1 MRGSELAH
9 ALEQHSAAKTIG
21 GSPSAEGETPFE
33 RRAGSSR
40 DHVLDGLRAIA
51 VLCVIVGHFILF
63 RLASIVPS
71 VPPFLN
77 RVAGSLAVTGVEI
90 FFLISGYVITRL
102 LLAERRRYGRNDLG
116 AFYARRV
123 LRIIPAFYVYLA
135 TVVFLSAVGY
145 LGTPLTEAM
154 TSAAFLC
161 NTGLPCSWFVGHT
174 WSLAVEEQFY
184 LVWPSLFV
192 AIFGRKLLPVIGA
205 VVVGLLA
212 LSLLRGFVPFANN
225 MSFLYIAIGALTA
238 ASSKLQAK
246 VVKYVGVTAW
256 LSAATLLLA
265 GILLLP
271 DSLMLAGKPLL
282 LGILVFG
289 AANVRAARKIL
300 QLRLVQVIGA
310 ASYSLYL
317 WQELFIA
324 RVDSYQG
331 RVPPLWLFP
340 IIAGL
345 SWWLIER
352 PGIAAGRAYTRRRQR
367 NAAILPNRQA
377 GNRVPA
383 ESG

>member
-246 VVKYVGVTAW
+246 VVKYVGVIAW